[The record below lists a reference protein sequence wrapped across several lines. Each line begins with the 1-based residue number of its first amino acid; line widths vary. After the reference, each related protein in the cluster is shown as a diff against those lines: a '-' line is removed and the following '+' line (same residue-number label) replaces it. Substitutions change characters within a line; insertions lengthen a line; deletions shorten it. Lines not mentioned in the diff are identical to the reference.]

1 MPQKSAFLHKKK
13 AFGKK
18 STHYVNYSTRV
29 CVKSSNFAAHSEK
42 DAVKHCKS
50 TNLKY
55 IIINRRF
62 AGKNKNNM
70 RKQIFT
76 LLTLALLSTG
86 AAWADGD
93 VVSATQTF
101 TSGRSTCTWNPIS
114 ATVAK
119 GQTAGGDGL
128 YFTAGANKAIST
140 SNSTVQGG
148 SGAIS
153 ILYVAVPSAS
163 SHGSITIVSSSD
175 ADRYLDLV
183 TYDAVNNAQGRL
195 ACAKA
200 GSTANFTTSDVVNI
214 FGGYFIKLTNS
225 GNYDYK
231 MKTVSVTLTGEAYP
245 ALDVVDPVFSLD
257 KTSITTEQTA
267 QIVVGNRSNM
277 DGISFDGDVTFGTP
291 GVVTVDEDGVVTPVA
306 AGTTTINFNTSA
318 VTGVY
323 NASTNNSLTISVREA
338 ILVYDAA
345 GLFNQKIGLTKEL
358 IGYYDYLAVATD
370 NWSSSQTIDDYTG
383 EFYNMSSSDR
393 QMTIKVTGASSFEVF
408 VKNNTAGRKYA
419 IKVGSA
425 DVDSITHGGTNV
437 ESSGL
442 FTIADPSIT
451 TTITLSGGGKSVYPA
466 YVVFNPAAVITP
478 DHAYVTYV
486 TTKVLDFT
494 DVAGLDAY
502 VATGASGDV
511 ISLTEVGAVP
521 ANTPLLLHGT
531 ASTTYNVPVV
541 ASASAPAENLLVAGT
556 GADINSASKYVLSF
570 QDPNYV
576 FAATNEQAATV
587 PEGKAY
593 LDLSGANAPSVI
605 RIVEN
610 TTNIMNV
617 NDVENAVKFIENGKL
632 YIKKNGVTYNVVGA
646 VVK

>member
-1 MPQKSAFLHKKK
+1 MPQKSAFLHKKT

-29 CVKSSNFAAHSEK
+29 CVKSSTFAGVFEK
-42 DAVKHCKS
+42 NARTHCKS

-62 AGKNKNNM
+62 AGTNKNNM

-76 LLTLALLSTG
+76 LLTLALLST
-86 AAWADGD
+86 AAVWADD

-101 TSGRSTCTWNPIS
+101 TDNRSTCTWTSLS
-114 ATVAK
+114 ASVAN
-119 GQTAGGDGL
+119 GNTAGGDGL
-128 YFTAGANKAIST
+128 FFTASASRPITTSSGA
-140 SNSTVQGG
+140 VQGG
-148 SGAIS
+148 SGAIA
-153 ILYVAVPSAS
+153 IVYVQVASATS
-163 SHGSITIVSSSD
+163 NGTITMTSSSD
-175 ADRYLDLV
+175 ASDRPLYLES
-183 TYDAVNNAQGRL
+183 YDANTNPNGKVV
-195 ACAKA
+195 CAKN
-200 GSTANFTTSDVVNI
+200 GSTANFTAADVISYSD
-214 FGGYFIKLTNS
+214 GYYIKLTNS
-225 GNYDYK
+225 DNKDVK
-231 MKTVSVTLTGEAYP
+231 IKSFSVTLNNETYP
-245 ALDVVDPVFSLD
+245 IPSVVDPVFSLD

-291 GVVTVDEDGVVTPVA
+291 GVVTVDEENGLVTPVA

-318 VTGVY
+318 VAGKY
-323 NASTNNSLTISVREA
+323 NASTGNSLTITVTEA
-338 ILVYDAA
+338 VLVFDANGLVNEEVILDQAT
-345 GLFNQKIGLTKEL
+345 IETW
-358 IGYYDYLAVATD
+358 DYLSCNSTTWQNKGWSAPYDGNFLDMKTNRIITMKVKNAVAFEVYVNGTKD
-370 NWSSSQTIDDYTG
+370 RNYYITVGGADAVEYTQASSSGFVSSGVITTGTTG
-383 EFYNMSSSDR
+383 EVV
-393 QMTIKVTGASSFEVF
+393 IKIEGGS
-408 VKNNTAGRKYA
+408 NTLY
-419 IKVGSA
+419 
-425 DVDSITHGGTNV
+425 
-437 ESSGL
+437 
-442 FTIADPSIT
+442 P
-451 TTITLSGGGKSVYPA
+451 VYINL
-466 YVVFNPAAVITP
+466 NPAAVITP

-486 TTKVLDFT
+486 TTKALDFT

-541 ASASAPAENLLVAGT
+541 ASASAPAANLLVAGT

-610 TTNIMNV
+610 ATNIMNV
-617 NDVENAVKFIENGKL
+617 DDVENAVKFIENGKL